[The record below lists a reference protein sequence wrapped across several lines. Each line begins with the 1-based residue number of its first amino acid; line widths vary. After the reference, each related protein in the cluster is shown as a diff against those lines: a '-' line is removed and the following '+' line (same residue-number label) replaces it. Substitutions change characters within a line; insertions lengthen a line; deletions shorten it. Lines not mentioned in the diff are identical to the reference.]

1 MSVLRRG
8 VAVFAALWRLGAA
21 ETLAYRASLLVW
33 ILTTTFPL
41 ISLVLWR
48 ALAESGPIGGWA
60 QADFDRYFVAAFV
73 VRQLTAAWVAWDLD
87 RQIRTGEISLL
98 LLRPISPVL
107 HHVTMNLSTQPL
119 RLALAAPLALVV
131 LLVGSGLSR
140 EGAWLDDPRLYP
152 LVPLA
157 LVFAWALTFV
167 TQFCVACLAFWLTR
181 AATLY
186 EIYLGGFIVLSG
198 YTVPTALFPERL
210 AVVARALPFH
220 AALGFP
226 VELIV
231 GRLDLDEALAH
242 LGLQLAWLLAFGLL
256 ARVLWRRGLR
266 AHGAFGA

>member
-1 MSVLRRG
+1 L
-8 VAVFAALWRLGAA
+8 AVFAALWRLGAA

-48 ALAESGPIGGWA
+48 ALAEAGPIGGWA

-87 RQIRTGEISLL
+87 RQIRSGEISLL

-131 LLVGSGLSR
+131 LLASGGLSQLGLAR
-140 EGAWLDDPRLYP
+140 LGWLEDWRLVP

-157 LVFAWALTFV
+157 LVLAWALTFV

-181 AATLY
+181 AASLY

-231 GRLDLDEALAH
+231 GRLDFAEALAH
-242 LGLQLAWLLAFGLL
+242 LGRQLAWLLAFGLL